1 MKKFLLTLLFNIVL
15 SSRMES
21 DTKWVE
27 ILERHYNEF
36 YASLSMALRKVVDLL
51 RKNKF
56 WEQFILKLEKLGE
69 GNAITICPKNHG
81 YIPKPDPFNPEKFQ
95 DICKNLVKA
104 IVDFIKKYNE

>member
-1 MKKFLLTLLFNIVL
+1 MKKFLLISLLAIAL
-15 SSRMES
+15 SSSIES
-21 DTKWVE
+21 KSEWVE

-69 GNAITICPKNHG
+69 ENAITICPKNHG
-81 YIPKPDPFNPEKFQ
+81 YIPKPEPFNPEKFQ